1 MIAQGIRRSA
11 GTLNVTAPKLEKAV
25 HIKDVSRLA
34 SDVKSIR
41 NDVKDYKLTA
51 SGKNK
56 VGDQIGRRSFS
67 DLNKNIES
75 VEKKIKTN
83 INSIKG
89 SSYNH
94 NPKKMEKL
102 QKLLVDVRS
111 LGGALDKASETEK
124 FNQKMSDSAKESKVR
139 SHQQR
144 QDRAKL
150 PGDNY
155 NGGFVG

>member
-1 MIAQGIRRSA
+1 MIAQGIRRSS

-56 VGDQIGRRSFS
+56 VGDQIVRRDFS
-67 DLNKNIES
+67 GLNKQIER
-75 VEKKIKTN
+75 VGKKIENN
-83 INSIKG
+83 INSING

-102 QKLLVDVRS
+102 QKLLADVKS
-111 LGGALDKASETEK
+111 LGRDVNKASDSEK